1 MSKRRKQTSAAG
13 VEQPVRFYKIVALSF
28 LFLTI
33 GLIAVIVFMTSKRAT
48 ISITT
53 KEHPIDIESTVHI
66 GKPESQ
72 LNISGSVTSTVV
84 NLTKTYFPTGSK
96 KESGTAK
103 GLVTLHNIS
112 KSSQPLVKTTRLL
125 TPEGVLFRLSS
136 GVTVPAGGSI
146 QAEVYADQEG
156 PSGDIGPTTRFS
168 IPGLNKKRQTEVY
181 ASSDSPMKGGLRSIG
196 ILSLADLGKA
206 KEEFRALLQKEGENR
221 LRAAF
226 PNNPGVFMM
235 VQHIIDESESVGDEV
250 SEFSLSGKATIA
262 GVFYDEVAVANT
274 AESALS
280 KHIVDDVGLIR
291 VTGAPPTVSLE
302 RVDIQ
307 DQTAELVVYHSGVE
321 TLNPE
326 SKQLQKTLFF
336 GKNKE
341 EVRRFLLKLDNVYGV
356 DVTFR
361 PVWVGTIPYV
371 PDHVQVMVKQVE

>member
-33 GLIAVIVFMTSKRAT
+33 GLIAIIVFMTSKRAT
-48 ISITT
+48 ISVTT

-72 LNISGSVTSTVV
+72 YNISGTVTSTVV
-84 NLTKTYFPTGSK
+84 NLSKTYFPTGSK
-96 KESGTAK
+96 KETGTSK
-103 GLVTLHNIS
+103 GLVTLHNTS
-112 KSSQPLVKTTRLL
+112 NSSQPLIKTTRLL
-125 TPEGVLFRLSS
+125 TPTGILFRLTN
-136 GVTVPAGGSI
+136 GVTVPAGGSV
-146 QAEVYADQEG
+146 QAEVYADQPG
-156 PSGDIGPTTRFS
+156 TSGDVDSITRFN
-168 IPGLNKKRQTEVY
+168 IPGLNATRQTEVY
-181 ASSDSPMKGGLRSIG
+181 ASSDEAMKGGLRSIG
-196 ILSLADLGKA
+196 ILSLADLGNA

-235 VQHIIDESESVGDEV
+235 VQHVIDQSETVGDEV
-250 SEFSLSGKATIA
+250 SEFSLIGKATLA
-262 GVFYDEVAVANT
+262 GVFYDELAVANT
-274 AESALS
+274 AEQALS

-302 RVDIQ
+302 RVDIK
-307 DQTAELVVYHSGVE
+307 DNTAELVVYHSGVE

-326 SKQLQKTLFF
+326 SKQLQKMLFF
-336 GKNKE
+336 GKDKE
-341 EVRRFLLKLDNVYGV
+341 EVRRYLLKLDNVYGV

-371 PDHVQVMVKQVE
+371 PDHVQVVVKKIE